1 MKTGLF
7 YRSLA
12 TIGAVCVS
20 ITAATL
26 DNAYRAEIDQWRQQR
41 EAALRADG

>member
-1 MKTGLF
+1 MKTAFF

-12 TIGAVCVS
+12 TIGIACAS

-26 DNAYRAEIDQWRQQR
+26 DSAYRTKIAQ
-41 EAALRADG
+41 